1 MPDWAGNRGLLSKR
15 WWTVLLRGIAAVVF
29 GILAFAWPHL
39 TISTLILLF
48 GYYALIHGIFAL
60 GTAIGYRQEAVN
72 RWLLALEGVVGIGAG
87 IVTLRSPATTTVI
100 LIFFVW
106 IWALVTGVVRIA
118 EAIRLR
124 KQIQGEM
131 WLALSG
137 VVTIA
142 FGLMLRLRPIAGL
155 VALAWIIAAYA
166 LLFGLLEIMLSLE
179 LRALKRTAIDRTQW
193 GGGLKAA

>member
-1 MPDWAGNRGLLSKR
+1 MPDWAGNTGLLSKR

-39 TISTLILLF
+39 TIATLILLF

-60 GTAIGYRQEAVN
+60 GAAIGFRQEAVN
-72 RWLLALEGVVGIGAG
+72 RWLLALEGVVGIAAG
-87 IVTLRSPATTTVI
+87 IITLRSPTTTAVV

-142 FGLMLRLRPIAGL
+142 FGLMLRLRPLAGL
-155 VALAWIIAAYA
+155 VALAWIIAAFA

-179 LRALKRTAIDRTQW
+179 LRALKRNTIDRPQW
-193 GGGLKAA
+193 GGGLEAA